1 MRPICPRFP
10 SNSSA
15 AALVLALLAA
25 SSACHSTAVL
35 PPGADNPGLAA
46 GNLRS
51 ANPLDVAVLAIENKT
66 GREGLPTAELREKI
80 HAGLVERHYSPL
92 SLDYVDRKAT
102 EASYRPGASNENAIL
117 KFVLTRWDD
126 ALWRTHS
133 QLTIEGEIWL
143 LDAENP
149 STAQAL
155 WGGKVERR
163 MDMARERQVL
173 AGEGALMTRTLTDF
187 TEAVL
192 ASLPARNPALA
203 GSR

>member
-1 MRPICPRFP
+1 MRPNCQRFP
-10 SNSSA
+10 SILS
-15 AALVLALLAA
+15 ALVLGLAA
-25 SSACHSTAVL
+25 SYACHSTAVL

-46 GNLRS
+46 GNLRKS
-51 ANPLDVAVLAIENKT
+51 NPLDVAVLAIENKT
-66 GREGLPTAELREKI
+66 GREGLPTAELRERI

-92 SLDYVDRKAT
+92 SIAYVDRKTT

-133 QLTIEGEIWL
+133 TLTIEGEIWL

-173 AGEGALMTRTLTDF
+173 ASEGALMTRTLTDF
-187 TEAVL
+187 TQAVL
-192 ASLPARNPALA
+192 ASLPARNPELA
-203 GSR
+203 TSR

>member
-1 MRPICPRFP
+1 MRPICPRIP
-10 SNSSA
+10 SFLSA
-15 AALVLALLAA
+15 AALALLTV
-25 SSACHSTAVL
+25 SSACRSTAVL

-66 GREGLPTAELREKI
+66 GREGLPTAELRERI

-92 SLDYVDRKAT
+92 ALDYVDRKAT
-102 EASYRPGASNENAIL
+102 EASYRPGASNENAVL

-126 ALWRTHS
+126 ALWRSHS
-133 QLTIEGEIWL
+133 KLTIEGEIWL

-163 MDMARERQVL
+163 MDMARERQVF
-173 AGEGALMTRTLTDF
+173 ASEAALMTRTLTDF

-192 ASLPARNPALA
+192 ASLPARNPELA
-203 GSR
+203 SAK